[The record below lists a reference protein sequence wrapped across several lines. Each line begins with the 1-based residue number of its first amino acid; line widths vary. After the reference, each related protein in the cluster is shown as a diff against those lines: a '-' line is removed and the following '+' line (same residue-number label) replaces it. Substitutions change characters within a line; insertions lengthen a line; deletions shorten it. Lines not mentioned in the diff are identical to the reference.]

1 MYDTFYDVLA
11 SRYDILQS
19 DMDCA
24 RWADY
29 LTGLIDTYCHT
40 GSETKSIIDLG
51 CGTGSVDV
59 ILAAKGFDITGID
72 NAEAMLEIATAKE
85 NADKITWVLHDII
98 DFEMDGK
105 ADCFLSL
112 LDTIDHI
119 MSKAKIGGIIRNVS
133 DHLNDGGVFI
143 FDVITEKHLKETFGE
158 NVFYQDY
165 EDFLLLWINHY
176 DERRKVNTA
185 ELTFFEDDGSGKY
198 DRYDGELKEKF
209 YPESFFVE
217 EAAKAGLTHKATFG
231 ELTLDK
237 PGRDEERIFMVFVKE

>member
-40 GSETKSIIDLG
+40 GPETKSIIDLG

-59 ILAAKGFDITGID
+59 MLAAKGFDVTGID
-72 NAEAMLEIATAKE
+72 NAGAMLETATAKK
-85 NADKITWVLHDII
+85 NADKVTWVLHDII

-112 LDTIDHI
+112 LDTMDHI
-119 MSKAKIGGIIRNVS
+119 MSKAKISGIMRNVA
-133 DHLNDGGVFI
+133 D
-143 FDVITEKHLKETFGE
+143 EKIQLYR

-176 DERRKVNTA
+176 DEKRKVNTA

-209 YPESFFVE
+209 YPESFFVS
-217 EAAKAGLTHKATFG
+217 EAAKAGLTHKATYG

-237 PGRDEERIFMVFVKE
+237 PGTDEERIFMVFAKE